1 MPMASDEDD
10 TGSQRWARLRFAIV
24 GPLLAAPPGRG
35 QLRDALASLAAQT
48 WKHPSTGEAT
58 RFGVSTIERWYYR
71 AKNEHRD
78 PVGVLRRRVRRDV
91 GGHPSL
97 AEGVRRALSAQYREH
112 TGWSTQLHYDNLV
125 ALAKE
130 VGLGSVPSY
139 TTVRR
144 YMRAHAMVRVRPT
157 SRRQTEG
164 TERAAQRLERLEVRS
179 FEATHVHGLWHL
191 DFHEGSRKV
200 LLSRGQWVA
209 PQLLGVLDDRSRLC
223 CHLQWYLDETSE
235 ALVHG
240 LSQAMQK
247 RGLPRALM
255 TDNGGAMRA
264 EETWRGLEELGVVH
278 ERTLAAS
285 PYQNGKQESF
295 WGQVEGRLLPMLDG
309 VELDLRLLNDA
320 TQAWVELEYNKKVH
334 SELGVPPIRRYLE
347 GPDVGRPCP
356 DSEVLR
362 CAFRRKVHRTQRRS
376 DGTIQL
382 EAQRYELPSRLRQ
395 MPRVLVRYAQWDLAR
410 VDVVDPNTHVI
421 IARVLPLDKARN
433 ADGQRRRLQSVTQ
446 APPPVRSGEPAP
458 LLRQLMRQYSEMGLP
473 PGYLPR
479 RERTGVVA
487 AVADGLRDEHER
499 QHEHQH
505 DDDHDNQHQRD
516 EEDDR

>member
-1 MPMASDEDD
+1 MPMGTDEHD
-10 TGSQRWARLRFAIV
+10 TASQRWARLRFAIV

-35 QLRDALASLAAQT
+35 RLRAALESLAAQT
-48 WKHPSTGEAT
+48 WKHPSTGEAAC
-58 RFGVSTIERWYYR
+58 FGVSTIERWYYR
-71 AKNEHRD
+71 AKNEQRD
-78 PVGVLRRRVRRDV
+78 PVGVLRRRVRRDA

-97 AEGVRRALSAQYREH
+97 ADGVRRALSAQYEEH

-125 ALAKE
+125 VLAKD

-164 TERAAQRLERLEVRS
+164 TERAARRLERLEVRS

-191 DFHEGSRKV
+191 DFHQGSHKV
-200 LLSRGQWVA
+200 LLPGGQWIA

-223 CHLQWYLDETSE
+223 CHLQWYLDETAD

-255 TDNGGAMRA
+255 TDNGAAMRA

-295 WGQVEGRLLPMLDG
+295 WGQVEGRLLRMLDG
-309 VELDLRLLNDA
+309 VVDLDLRLLNEA

-334 SELGVPPIRRYLE
+334 SELGVPPLRRYLE

-395 MPRVLVRYAQWDLAR
+395 MPRVLIRYAQWDLAR
-410 VDVVDPNTHVI
+410 VDVVDPDTQVI
-421 IARVLPLDKARN
+421 VARILPLDKARN
-433 ADGQRRRLQSVTQ
+433 ADGQRRRLQSVTG

-458 LLRQLMRQYSEMGLP
+458 LLRKLMRQYSATGLP

-479 RERTGVVA
+479 HERSAVVA
-487 AVADGLRDEHER
+487 TVADGDDGDDGDRSDERERDPR
-499 QHEHQH
+499 
-505 DDDHDNQHQRD
+505 RD

>member
-1 MPMASDEDD
+1 MSNDEHDR
-10 TGSQRWARLRFAIV
+10 SSERWARLRFAIV
-24 GPLLAAPPGRG
+24 GPLLASPPGRG
-35 QLRDALASLAAQT
+35 ELQAALAKLAAQT
-48 WKHPSTGEAT
+48 WKHPSTGEASC
-58 RFGVSTIERWYYR
+58 FGVSTIERWYYR
-71 AKNEHRD
+71 AKNEQRD
-78 PVGVLRRRVRRDV
+78 PVGVLRRRVRSDV

-97 AEGVRRALSAQYREH
+97 SEGLRRALQGQYKEH

-130 VGLGSVPSY
+130 LELGSVPSY

-179 FEATHVHGLWHL
+179 YEATHVHGLWHL
-191 DFHEGSRKV
+191 DFHRGSRKV
-200 LLSRGQWVA
+200 LLTRAEWAVA
-209 PQLLGVLDDRSRLC
+209 QLLGVLDDRSRLC
-223 CHLQWYLDETSE
+223 CHLQWYLDETAE
-235 ALVHG
+235 TLVHG
-240 LSQAMQK
+240 FSQAVQK
-247 RGLPRALM
+247 RKRPRSVM
-255 TDNGGAMRA
+255 SDNGSGMRA
-264 EETWRGLEELGVVH
+264 EEFWRGLEELGIVH

-309 VELDLRLLNDA
+309 VEDLDLRMLNDA

-334 SELGVPPIRRYLE
+334 SEIGVSPLRRYLE

-356 DSEVLR
+356 DSEALR

-395 MPRVLVRYAQWDLAR
+395 MSRVVIRYAEWDLAR
-410 VDVVDPNTHVI
+410 VDVVDPNTGVI
-421 IARVLPLDKARN
+421 VARILPLDKERN
-433 ADGQRRRLQSVTQ
+433 ADGKRRHLQSVTD

-458 LLRQLMRQYSEMGLP
+458 LLRRLMHEYAATGLP
-473 PGYLPR
+473 PGYLPKH
-479 RERTGVVA
+479 EGPTA
-487 AVADGLRDEHER
+487 AVADGDEHNDRDEHE
-499 QHEHQH
+499 HEQNQEH
-505 DDDHDNQHQRD
+505 D
-516 EEDDR
+516 